1 MCWKCGKGIAID
13 GPVGRT
19 LTCAA
24 CGADVRSCKN
34 CEFFSPG
41 SYHDCAERVDEAV
54 RDKERANFCDSFQL
68 NPRYRADHAAS
79 DQARAAGTACADHAA
94 AGKGSPSGTGLA
106 RPPDCRNSA
115 RDAFDTLF
123 NS

>member
-1 MCWKCGKGIAID
+1 MCWKCGKGIALD

-34 CEFFSPG
+34 CGFFSPG

-54 RDKERANFCDSFQL
+54 RDKARANFCDSFRL
-68 NPRYRADHAAS
+68 NAAYRSDHPVSGKATGSASSSGKSDSRAD
-79 DQARAAGTACADHAA
+79 
-94 AGKGSPSGTGLA
+94 
-106 RPPDCRNSA
+106 
-115 RDAFDTLF
+115 FDSLF
-123 NS
+123 NSKGSVPFYHG